1 MFVENNDIV
10 YLGPNGPRQT
20 MSHCRYLTFPVLEN
34 VAQSRK
40 MLPNRQIFP
49 VQHMEMLENDNDNGM
64 SRA

>member
-1 MFVENNDIV
+1 MALRSHIPPQNKI
-10 YLGPNGPRQT
+10 
-20 MSHCRYLTFPVLEN
+20 HCRYLTFPVPEN

-64 SRA
+64 SRS